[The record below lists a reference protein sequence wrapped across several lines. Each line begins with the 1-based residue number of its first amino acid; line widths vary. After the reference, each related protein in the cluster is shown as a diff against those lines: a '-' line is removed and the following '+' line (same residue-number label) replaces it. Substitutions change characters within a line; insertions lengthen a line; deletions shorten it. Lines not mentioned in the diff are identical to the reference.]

1 MKKKLSVY
9 AAAAIAIAAVI
20 LILPE
25 KCLRLSL
32 NGLTLWFS
40 KMIPALF
47 PFMVLSGIMIRMK
60 LVDPCVK
67 FLMPVLGRLF
77 NIGSGCV
84 YGMVIGFLCGFP
96 MGAHTAAQLYENK
109 MISKREASFLL
120 AFCNNIG
127 PVYFLSF
134 ALPMA
139 LPVSGMD
146 SSWGIYLFGMYGLP
160 FFYGLFLRYVFFRDI
175 TPCPYV
181 GKQEDSPG
189 LSLLGALDQ
198 SLEGA
203 LFNIARLGGYM
214 VVFNLLFIFP
224 ILLAGI
230 LHLPGPAGHI
240 FIGGL
245 PSGDY
250 RRYWPSG
257 EKRTLSGIM
266 RPALWRPLLHC
277 SDCRHDPEYGSFYH
291 GICHAQDDPDRNHR
305 FLLPLSSKSIFFAIK
320 KETKTMAS
328 KITERIA
335 KRGSTE
341 SSLALTGS
349 STTTS

>member
-1 MKKKLSVY
+1 MRLDKGSPMKKKLSVY

-240 FIGGL
+240 FIGGAGCLLEITGGIGLLGKSAPYLVLCVL
-245 PSGDY
+245 PFG
-250 RRYWPSG
+250 G
-257 EKRTLSGIM
+257 LSCIAQTAGMIRNTDLSIM
-266 RPALWRPLLHC
+266 EYVMHKMILTAITVFFYLLAANQ
-277 SDCRHDPEYGSFYH
+277 F
-291 GICHAQDDPDRNHR
+291 
-305 FLLPLSSKSIFFAIK
+305 FLP
-320 KETKTMAS
+320 
-328 KITERIA
+328 
-335 KRGSTE
+335 
-341 SSLALTGS
+341 
-349 STTTS
+349 